1 MSSIAPCH
9 VCGLPVMQPEG
20 YIFSTTQVVGSP
32 GYWEKYLTV
41 HRYELAQ
48 KRIAT
53 LADLLASPAR
63 LDIAREAAQRAL
75 PWLVCDDC
83 VNCISGDPAAARA
96 QAAAWWQAADK
107 SSLALAGAARL
118 EQVRMSANQPPLVLP
133 QPPPPSLSPAA
144 ERANKTPPP
153 VPQAFKPAPQR
164 SSPVEAV
171 TVPQK
176 KTPPPPKKP
185 SARRVVSPIGA
196 ALLNLSGLGL
206 GYAYL
211 GQWLRFVIY
220 LLLFTGLALAAY
232 FTGGTGMPGLWLL
245 GLTLLAVW
253 QGIDGWLLASKQVT
267 WRQPNHVFPVLA
279 ALLVLAAETAGLYV
293 YYDAGQKTYDAGL
306 AAYQSG
312 DDHTAFAEME
322 RMTRWFSLTINP
334 NLKDAGDKLAE
345 TSLLISAQNAF
356 QAGDYARAAQL
367 YEVHASR
374 FGGSVRLMGARLN
387 SARVY
392 AVWGDE
398 LAAAGKY
405 EEAIK
410 QYQQVTTAYP
420 EAGDVAEARQKQ
432 ALNYL
437 KWGDE
442 LYQAADYEQALKQ
455 FTTVYQDYPD
465 LKEAKE
471 GREKAALSILSRGD
485 AKAAQKDYAGAVK
498 DFEQIITAYADT
510 SLLGTGQKRAAQ
522 AYLDWGE
529 ALFEQKEFEA
539 AVEKLDVVEAQYA
552 GQKNTAAAAHK
563 TSLAVHSAWAASQF
577 QAGQFEQ
584 AAAIYETIF
593 RRFTETEAA
602 DLRPL
607 AAESHLR
614 RAQQLRQ
621 QGSLDDAIKQY
632 DLVLAD
638 FADTPSTVTARVEAA
653 ETLFSRGAELRQAGQ
668 FGDAAACYEDIV
680 MRFADQPPA
689 TLARD
694 EAASVYMEWGGQLKD
709 QKEYA
714 QAVTAYE
721 AVVNQYSDL
730 PAAVQAR
737 EAAAAAYLEW
747 GNQLSDQKAYIEAVT
762 AYEAIIKNYGDLPQ
776 AKEAKAAIPMMYVGA
791 ANDLVASGRY
801 EEAIDNLNQVLTSAT
816 SADLKNAVADGL
828 ANAYMGWGKT
838 FLDQNDYIAAIE
850 KYDAARK
857 AAHSAPVKQLA
868 QETYLEAVY
877 ALARDT
883 GSQGQS
889 VLSAARTSACAN
901 KRAASPAV
909 GILSESPKAIVCDGS
924 VTLPSSYSPAYPGH
938 FRFAVHMNESN
949 NTIQTCAYTSGYSL
963 VRIQVSWNY
972 SVINAATGAVVASR
986 SFTGS
991 MPGDCPD
998 TRMFYSRTEYLSG
1011 GGPNESD
1018 IYNWLVSVIR

>member
-1 MSSIAPCH
+1 MASVAPCH
-9 VCGLPVMQPEG
+9 VCGLPVMEPEG
-20 YIFSTTQVVGSP
+20 YIFSTVQVVSSP
-32 GYWEKYLTV
+32 GYWEKYIAI

-48 KRIAT
+48 KKIST
-53 LADLLASPAR
+53 LDDLLISPAR
-63 LDIAREAAQRAL
+63 LDIARESAQRPL

-83 VNCISGDPAAARA
+83 VNCIASDHAAARA

-107 SSLALAGAARL
+107 ALLPLAGAAQI
-118 EQVRMSANQPPLVLP
+118 EQVRMSASQPPLVI
-133 QPPPPSLSPAA
+133 PPPPQTQAVG
-144 ERANKTPPP
+144 RANKMPPAAP
-153 VPQAFKPAPQR
+153 VIQPAPPR
-164 SSPVEAV
+164 PTPVEAV
-171 TVPQK
+171 TVPQR
-176 KTPPPPKKP
+176 KTPPPPPKP
-185 SARRVVSPIGA
+185 PVTRAVSPIGA

-220 LLLFTGLALAAY
+220 FLLFSGLALAAY
-232 FTGGTGMPGLWLL
+232 FTGGAGVPGIWLL
-245 GLTLLAVW
+245 GLTLLAAW
-253 QGIDGWLLASKQVT
+253 EGIDAWLLASKQVT
-267 WRQPNHVFPVLA
+267 WRQPKHVFPVLA
-279 ALLVLAAETAGLYV
+279 ALVVLAVETTGLYL
-293 YYDAGQKTYDAGL
+293 YYDAGQKIYEASL
-306 AAYQSG
+306 AAYQAADDRAAFSG
-312 DDHTAFAEME
+312 ME
-322 RMTRWFSLTINP
+322 RMVHWFSLTLNP
-334 NLKDAGDKLAE
+334 NLKDASDKMAE
-345 TSLLISAQNAF
+345 TALLISADKAYADKDF
-356 QAGDYARAAQL
+356 ARAAQL

-374 FGGSVRLMGARLN
+374 FGGSARLMGARLS

-392 AVWGDE
+392 AAWGDE
-398 LAAAGKY
+398 LSAAGKY
-405 EEAIK
+405 KEAID
-410 QYQQVTTAYP
+410 QYKQVTAAYP
-420 EAGDVAEARQKQ
+420 EAPETADARQKQ
-432 ALNYL
+432 AVNFLA
-437 KWGDE
+437 WGDS
-442 LYQAADYEQALKQ
+442 LFQAADYEQALKQ

-471 GREKAALSILSRGD
+471 GREKAALSILSKGD
-485 AKAAQKDYAGAVK
+485 AKAAQKDHAGAVEA
-498 DFEQIITAYADT
+498 FEQIIADYADT
-510 SLLGTGQKRAAQ
+510 SLLETGQQRAAQ
-522 AYLDWGE
+522 TYLDWGE

-539 AVEKLDVVEAQYA
+539 AVEKLDVIEAQYA
-552 GQKNTAAAAHK
+552 AQKNTAAAARK

-577 QAGQFEQ
+577 QAGQFEK

-668 FGDAAACYEDIV
+668 FSDAVARYEDIV
-680 MRFADQPPA
+680 IRFADQPPA

-694 EAASVYMEWGGQLKD
+694 EAASAYMEWGSQLKD
-709 QKEYA
+709 QKNYA

-730 PAAVQAR
+730 PSAKQAR
-737 EAAAAAYLEW
+737 EAAAATYLEW

-762 AYEAIIKNYGDLPQ
+762 AYEAIIQNYSDLPQ

-801 EEAIDNLNQVLTSAT
+801 EEAIDNLNQVLTGAT

-838 FLDQNDYIAAIE
+838 FLDQSDFIGAIE

-857 AAHSAPVKQLA
+857 AAHSASVKQLA

-883 GSQGQS
+883 GSQGQQ
-889 VLSAARTSACAN
+889 VLSEAQAAACAN
-901 KRAASPAV
+901 RRAASPAV
-909 GILSESPKAIVCDGS
+909 GILGESPKAIVCNGS
-924 VTLPSSYSPAYPGH
+924 VSLPSSYSPTYPGH
-938 FRFAVHMNESN
+938 FRYAVRMNESN
-949 NTIQTCAYTSGYSL
+949 NEIQRCSYTGGHTL
-963 VRIQVSWNY
+963 VRVQVVWTY
-972 SVINAATGAVVASR
+972 SVRDVTTGAVVASR
-986 SFTGS
+986 SFTGG

-998 TRMFYSRTEYLSG
+998 SRYFYSSTDYLSG
-1011 GGPNESD
+1011 SGANTSD
-1018 IYNWLVSVIR
+1018 VYNWLVSVIR